1 MPIIVLSAFFLL
13 STTSIKVYCIYSV
26 FHFLI
31 LFNWS
36 CNYVALLVLARI
48 SLLESYIYITERL
61 QNGLSG
67 KVKTVMKSKAVSFPV
82 VTRVPSVLALILAPL
97 QTRFGFTAH
106 VWTFPV
112 LPRKSFGLSACRSVT
127 ENSFKTWEQTIPP
140 TPTCQIKRYSVY
152 AHK

>member
-1 MPIIVLSAFFLL
+1 M
-13 STTSIKVYCIYSV
+13 

-82 VTRVPSVLALILAPL
+82 VTRVPFSSGPHISAPTD
-97 QTRFGFTAH
+97 Q
-106 VWTFPV
+106 VWIYS
-112 LPRKSFGLSACRSVT
+112 PRLDVSCAS
-127 ENSFKTWEQTIPP
+127 
-140 TPTCQIKRYSVY
+140 
-152 AHK
+152 